1 MAVLK
6 DQKEQILKKF
16 GRGDLDT
23 GSPEVQVAL
32 LTAKINDL
40 TGHFVS
46 HKKDHH
52 GRRGLVTAVNQRRK
66 LLAYL
71 RRKDVARYEALIK
84 ALELRK

>member
-1 MAVLK
+1 MAVMK
-6 DQKEQILKKF
+6 EQKSQILKKF

-23 GSPEVQVAL
+23 GSPEVQIAL

-40 TGHFVS
+40 TGHFVT

-52 GRRGLVTAVNQRRK
+52 GRRGLVSAVNQRRK

-71 RRKDVARYEALIK
+71 RRKDAARYETVIK
-84 ALELRK
+84 ALDLRK